1 MLDAIYQAV
10 IAGDLTGVAAEVQLA
25 LEAGHTPADILDQA
39 LLAAMA
45 EIGRR
50 FEYSECFVPEMLVAA
65 RALQQGLIV
74 LKPHLVEARVAPA
87 GVVVLGTVRGDLHDL
102 GKNLVGLMLAGAGFE
117 VVDLGVDVPPEAFV
131 AAVQRHEP
139 AFLGLSA
146 MLTTTMPTMLRTVE
160 ALKEA
165 GLRDRVT
172 VMVGGAPVT
181 QPFCDQIGADLYA
194 PDAAIAASRVKQVT
208 GTF

>member
-1 MLDAIYQAV
+1 MLDAIYEGV
-10 IAGDLTGVAAEVQLA
+10 IAGDLTGVAAGVQLA
-25 LEAGHTPADILDQA
+25 LESGLPPADILDQG

-65 RALQQGLIV
+65 RAMQQGLAV
-74 LKPHLVEARVAPA
+74 LKPHLVKANVAPA

-102 GKNLVGLMLAGAGFE
+102 GKNLVGLMLEGIGFE
-117 VVDLGVDVPPEAFV
+117 IIDLGVDVPPDEFV
-131 AAVQRHEP
+131 AAAQRHQP
-139 AFLGLSA
+139 AFVGLSA
-146 MLTTTMPTMLRTVE
+146 MLTTTMPNMLRTVE

-181 QPFCDQIGADLYA
+181 QHFCDQIGADLYA
-194 PDAAIAASRVKQVT
+194 PDAAIAANRVKAWLNT
-208 GTF
+208 A